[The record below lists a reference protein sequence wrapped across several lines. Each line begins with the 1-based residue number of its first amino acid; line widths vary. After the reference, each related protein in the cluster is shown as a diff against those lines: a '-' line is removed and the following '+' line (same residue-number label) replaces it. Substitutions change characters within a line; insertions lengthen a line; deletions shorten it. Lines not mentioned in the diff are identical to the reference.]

1 MIYDSVY
8 PTLRPV
14 TQDRNGLGRE
24 LQGSHFATMSR
35 L

>member
-1 MIYDSVY
+1 MSYDSVY

-14 TQDRNGLGRE
+14 AQARNGLGRE
-24 LQGSHFATMSR
+24 LRRSHLAAMPG